1 MRILQKNGEHTPR
14 HVRLRLAM
22 DFGLLVAA
30 VLAFIILRKFQ
41 LEQTSFFVTA
51 PLLILFTARLRDWEC
66 CFAARPDKSRVT
78 VALKS
83 LSNDYLLLTHIA
95 LPVYGGT
102 IDHLLIGPNG
112 LFVIEVK
119 NYSGYVRCNQ
129 DQWAVKTRRM
139 NSLSKQAKRNSM
151 ALRSAIASLYSG
163 RRIAIPYVTPLL
175 VFANPE
181 ARLRLRQPTIAV
193 LRLHEVAEFIR
204 NYTPKRQITPEER
217 RRIVHH
223 LGSLDSKAG
232 EIAQQENI
240 GKAHLIRLK

>member
-1 MRILQKNGEHTPR
+1 MRILQKNGGYTPP
-14 HVRLRLAM
+14 HIRLRLAM
-22 DFGLLVAA
+22 DIGFLVTAF
-30 VLAFIILRKFQ
+30 LSFIILRGFQ
-41 LEQTSFFVTA
+41 LEQMSFFVTA

-66 CFAARPDKSRVT
+66 CFAANMDKSKVT

-95 LPVYGGT
+95 LPVYGGD

-112 LFVIEVK
+112 LFVIEMK
-119 NYSGYVRCNQ
+119 NYSGYV
-129 DQWAVKTRRM
+129 
-139 NSLSKQAKRNSM
+139 SKQAKRNSM
-151 ALRSAIASLYSG
+151 AVRSAIASLYSG

-193 LRLHEVAEFIR
+193 LRLHEIAEFIR
-204 NYTPKRQITPEER
+204 DYAPKRQITPEER

-223 LGSLDSKAG
+223 LVSHDSKAG
-232 EIAQQENI
+232 EMAQQENI
-240 GKAHLIRLK
+240 GKANLIRLK

>member
-1 MRILQKNGEHTPR
+1 MRILEKNGDTLSRVHF
-14 HVRLRLAM
+14 RLTL
-22 DFGLLVAA
+22 DIGFLVAS
-30 VLAFIILRKFQ
+30 VLSFVILRKLQ
-41 LEQTSFFVTA
+41 LEQISFFVTS
-51 PLLILFTARLRDWEC
+51 PLLILFTARLRDWESLLP
-66 CFAARPDKSRVT
+66 AKKDKSKANA
-78 VALKS
+78 ALKS
-83 LSNDYLLLTHIA
+83 LSNDYLLLSHLA
-95 LPVYGGT
+95 LPDYGGD

-119 NYSGYVRCNQ
+119 SYSGYVRCNQ

-163 RRIAIPYVTPLL
+163 KRIAVPYVTPLL

-223 LGSLDSKAG
+223 LVSLDSKAG
-232 EIAQQENI
+232 ETGQQENI